1 MIKFKK
7 PSDYT
12 KYRLLE
18 MIPGI
23 LTWTTFAL
31 AIGLSFVKPL
41 WVIYFI
47 IVYDL
52 LWLTRVVYLQFYL
65 IISFRRFKTA
75 EKINWLERCSGHERW
90 RDIFHLVMLPTYQEG
105 IEVLRTTFESLK
117 NINYPLDRFIVVL
130 ATEEKDQERARE
142 NAAIIQK
149 EYGDK
154 FFKLLVTEHPANLPG
169 EVAGK
174 GANSAWAGRKA
185 KGFIDAQNIPYENII
200 VSSFDI
206 DTCVHREYFGY
217 LTNMYLTNPNP
228 THTSYQPVPLFNNNI
243 WDSPALMRVVANGT
257 TFWLMTEQLR
267 PERLFT
273 FSSHSMSFKA
283 LVDVDFWQSDIVTED
298 SRIFLQ
304 CFLEYDGNYKVTP
317 MYIPVSMDT
326 VSGRNLW
333 ESLKNQYKQQRRWAW
348 GVEHFPYMLWF
359 FSKNKTIP
367 WQKKIR
373 YIWNLGEGMYSWA
386 TAPILIFL
394 LGRLPLAVAW
404 AQQETSSLAQNA
416 PYVLEMLMVAA
427 MIGLFLM
434 AVFSTFLLPPRPKQI
449 KRAKF
454 IEMIIQWVLFPITMI
469 VFGSLPAIDAQTK
482 LMLGKYLGFQVTKKV
497 RRVGS

>member
-326 VSGRNLW
+326 VSGSNLW

-359 FSKNKTIP
+359 FSKNK
-367 WQKKIR
+367 
-373 YIWNLGEGMYSWA
+373 
-386 TAPILIFL
+386 IF
-394 LGRLPLAVAW
+394 
-404 AQQETSSLAQNA
+404 SCQNA
-416 PYVLEMLMVAA
+416 
-427 MIGLFLM
+427 
-434 AVFSTFLLPPRPKQI
+434 
-449 KRAKF
+449 
-454 IEMIIQWVLFPITMI
+454 
-469 VFGSLPAIDAQTK
+469 
-482 LMLGKYLGFQVTKKV
+482 
-497 RRVGS
+497 